1 MPPALAVN
9 SSQPAARKAAHQ
21 ILIVGGGAGGL
32 ELATRLGNK
41 YGKGGAA
48 QIELI
53 DKSRTHLSKVA
64 LDTLARLITR
74 RTEPHVK
81 LH

>member
-1 MPPALAVN
+1 MGITQDMAQESGLDHIV
-9 SSQPAARKAAHQ
+9 
-21 ILIVGGGAGGL
+21 IVGGGAAGL

-41 YGKGGAA
+41 LGKRGNEPDLLNC
-48 QIELI
+48 IN
-53 DKSRTHLSKVA
+53 A
-64 LDTLARLITR
+64 LETLARLITR